1 MSESRAKSR
10 RILVLPRPVVRDA
23 LSATATADL
32 LTTDIGCFSHADW
45 HSKERAG
52 GAEQMIVIYC
62 VAGRGWTRLGGAEHS
77 IDAGQVLVIAPFQ
90 PHAYGSSPDAP
101 WTIYWLHVAGKKVPA
116 LHCLLTDDGSRPIFD
131 AGEDPDA
138 IALFEEIFHM
148 LRQSYGAEHLLLSG
162 LSSGRL
168 LGRLIHLHREHP
180 ELLGAKERVLRTIRY
195 MEQRAR
201 HRVTVPELA
210 RLANLSRSHYAA
222 VFRRQTGYPVLDYF
236 NRLKMQRAAYLLDTG
251 VMPVKSIA
259 AELGYPDPLY
269 FSRQF
274 HRVYDVSPT
283 QYRLVKKG

>member
-1 MSESRAKSR
+1 
-10 RILVLPRPVVRDA
+10 VLPRPVVREA
-23 LSATATADL
+23 LQALATGDL
-32 LTTDIGCFSHADW
+32 LTTDIGCFSQAEW

-62 VAGRGWTRLGGAEHS
+62 VAGKGWTRLGDVQHS
-77 IDAGQVLVIAPFQ
+77 IGAGQVLVIAPFQ
-90 PHAYGSSPDAP
+90 PHAYGSSEDAP
-101 WTIYWLHVAGKKVPA
+101 WTIYWLHVAGRKVEA
-116 LHCLLTDDGSRPIFD
+116 LHGLLTYEGSRPIFD

-138 IALFEEIFHM
+138 ISLFEEVFQM
-148 LRQSYGAEHLLLSG
+148 LRQSYGPEQLLMAG
-162 LSSGRL
+162 LSTGRL

-195 MEQRAR
+195 MEQRLR

-222 VFRRQTGYPVLDYF
+222 VFRRQTEYPVLDYF
-236 NRLKMQRAAYLLDTG
+236 NRLKMQRAAYLLDMG
-251 VMPVKSIA
+251 VMPVKTIA
-259 AELGYPDPLY
+259 AELGFHDPLY